1 MISEL
6 VETQARGVGVI
17 PIVEVFADG
26 EARARALEGCIAW
39 LSYSPILMLGVFIA
53 GLFW

>member
-1 MISEL
+1 VTSSRLEGW
-6 VETQARGVGVI
+6 VRY